1 MASSATMAS
10 VARGVAPA
18 TAAVQKQGACPAA
31 PLRSAFGGQSLSH
44 GSKTAQ
50 AVSSIWLCGAGAR
63 SARWRCLWVS
73 PLTMRHSH
81 LTYRLP

>member
-18 TAAVQKQGACPAA
+18 TAAVQKQGSTPAV

-44 GSKTAQ
+44 GSRTAQ
-50 AVSSIWLCGAGAR
+50 AVSGIWLCGAGAR
-63 SARWRCLWVS
+63 SVQWRCL
-73 PLTMRHSH
+73 
-81 LTYRLP
+81 